1 MKYWDVIV
9 SIYQDR
15 YNRALRAWRELLPPD

>member
-1 MKYWDVIV
+1 MKDWNVIV

-15 YNRALRAWRELLPPD
+15 YNRALRACRELLPPD